1 MSIEEQ
7 SGTPYQEP
15 YSVDVVMF
23 DSKKK
28 KNPRLNEDVQKV
40 EEDIKGKKVG
50 LGCSS
55 SQVDDH
61 HV

>member
-1 MSIEEQ
+1 MNVEEQ
-7 SGTPYQEP
+7 SGTPYQDP

-50 LGCSS
+50 FRCSS
-55 SQVDDH
+55 S
-61 HV
+61 